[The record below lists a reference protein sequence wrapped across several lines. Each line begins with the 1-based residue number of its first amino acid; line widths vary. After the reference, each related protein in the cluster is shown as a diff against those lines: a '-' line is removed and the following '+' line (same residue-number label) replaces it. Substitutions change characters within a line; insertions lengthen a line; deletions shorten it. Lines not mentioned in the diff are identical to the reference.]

1 MLFPKQPNETIN
13 EYINRLGLQREEQN
27 LNWID
32 ISRHVQRE
40 FGVLMSVDAVR
51 KRYARSIASNNYPT
65 INNIEQKIEDKADL
79 YRLQSEK
86 LELNGFYRTLSREQ
100 TLKGIGIEAANIIAQ
115 NKPIEFIPSNHDN
128 SNVRGKEAILLIGD
142 WHYGININS
151 TYNVYNSKIANDRVH
166 ELFDEVVKY
175 IDFYNVDTLHVVN
188 LGDMIAGNIH
198 LPIRL
203 HSQQDII
210 TQTIEVS
217 ELIANF
223 LVNLARWVD
232 INYYSTLDNHSR
244 IDANKKESI
253 QLESL
258 ARITPWF
265 LKERLKKWNCI
276 QIFDNCLAPDIVSF
290 KILNKYNV
298 LAVHGDK
305 DKPNTIIDRLTAF
318 TGEHQDLICSAHY
331 HHFKC
336 EEQNRTMLISNGSLM
351 GTDEFAMDLRLDS
364 KPSQTMIICSDNN
377 VCEQICKINLS

>member
-1 MLFPKQPNETIN
+1 MLFTKQPNETIN
-13 EYINRLGLQREEQN
+13 EYINRLGLQREEQD

-32 ISRHVQRE
+32 ISRYVQRE
-40 FGVLMSVDAVR
+40 FGVLMSADAVR

-65 INNIEQKIEDKADL
+65 TNNIEQKIDDKADL
-79 YRLQSEK
+79 YRLQAEK

-100 TLKGIGIEAANIIAQ
+100 TLKDIGTEAANIIAQ
-115 NKPIEFIPSNHDN
+115 NKPIEFISSNHDN
-128 SNVRGKEAILLIGD
+128 SNTRGKEAILLIGD

-203 HSQQDII
+203 HSQQDVI

-258 ARITPWF
+258 ARITSWF

-276 QIFDNCLAPDIVSF
+276 QIFDNFLAPDIVSF
-290 KILNKYNV
+290 KVLNKYNV

>member
-1 MLFPKQPNETIN
+1 
-13 EYINRLGLQREEQN
+13 
-27 LNWID
+27 
-32 ISRHVQRE
+32 
-40 FGVLMSVDAVR
+40 
-51 KRYARSIASNNYPT
+51 
-65 INNIEQKIEDKADL
+65 
-79 YRLQSEK
+79 
-86 LELNGFYRTLSREQ
+86 
-100 TLKGIGIEAANIIAQ
+100 
-115 NKPIEFIPSNHDN
+115 
-128 SNVRGKEAILLIGD
+128 
-142 WHYGININS
+142 
-151 TYNVYNSKIANDRVH
+151 
-166 ELFDEVVKY
+166 
-175 IDFYNVDTLHVVN
+175 
-188 LGDMIAGNIH
+188 MIAGNIH

-232 INYYSTLDNHSR
+232 INYYATLDNHSR